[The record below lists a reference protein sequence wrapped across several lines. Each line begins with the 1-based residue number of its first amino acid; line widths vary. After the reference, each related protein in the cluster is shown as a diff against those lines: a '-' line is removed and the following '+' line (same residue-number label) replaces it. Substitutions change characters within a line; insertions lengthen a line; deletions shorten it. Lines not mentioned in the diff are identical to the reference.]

1 MHHQALQF
9 VQGRIAQHPARQRV
23 VEIGSRNINGSV
35 RSAFAARVTYW
46 GCDLVNGL
54 GVDAVC
60 AGQDADPPFAPDT
73 VVCCEVLEH
82 TPDGFDIIARA
93 FDLLQHGGIL
103 LLTSAGIG
111 RTPHSAVDGG
121 PVRDGEYYNN
131 IDESRLRYWLEVAGF
146 ERVLIRSNT
155 SLSDIYA
162 EGIKP

>member
-1 MHHQALQF
+1 MLF
-9 VQGRIAQHPARQRV
+9 
-23 VEIGSRNINGSV
+23 
-35 RSAFAARVTYW
+35 RS
-46 GCDLVNGL
+46 
-54 GVDAVC
+54 
-60 AGQDADPPFAPDT
+60 
-73 VVCCEVLEH
+73 
-82 TPDGFDIIARA
+82 A